1 MNTVLTTTPG
11 RLDGPPSP
19 THEPPPAV
27 RTRARLRVLDRLAL
41 HFGLA
46 LITWSRRS
54 RALESRERRANRA
67 EQQLAIFVRE
77 RAAERMLR
85 LTVPPR

>member
-11 RLDGPPSP
+11 RLDNPPPP
-19 THEPPPAV
+19 TSAPPPAV
-27 RTRARLRVLDRLAL
+27 RPQVRLRVLDRLAL
-41 HFGLA
+41 HLGLA

-67 EQQLAIFVRE
+67 EQQLAILARE
-77 RAAERMLR
+77 SAAERMLR
-85 LTVPPR
+85 LGVPPR